1 MGVVAGTTAAVVASS
16 SQSSATQVVQSTS
29 VGSVVYTL
37 PANCPRVVRG
47 DVTYYSCNNIWYRPQ
62 YQSSG
67 VTYVIV
73 NPPG

>member
-1 MGVVAGTTAAVVASS
+1 VGVVAGTTAAVVASA
-16 SQSSATQVVQSTS
+16 SQPSTTVVVQSTN

-37 PANCPRVVRG
+37 PTNCPKIVRA
-47 DVTYYSCNNIWYRPQ
+47 DVTYFSCNNVWYRPQ

>member
-1 MGVVAGTTAAVVASS
+1 
-16 SQSSATQVVQSTS
+16 
-29 VGSVVYTL
+29 
-37 PANCPRVVRG
+37 VVRG
-47 DVTYYSCNNIWYRPQ
+47 DVTYFSCNNIWYRPQ